1 MAFSS
6 AGSLA
11 DTAPE
16 RRLSRKR
23 ADTKG
28 DPMAAFTEK
37 MQSGWASARYN
48 EGPEI
53 RAAKVALAKVL
64 LCPLDSNLVH
74 KLQH

>member
-1 MAFSS
+1 
-6 AGSLA
+6 
-11 DTAPE
+11 
-16 RRLSRKR
+16 
-23 ADTKG
+23 
-28 DPMAAFTEK
+28 MAAFTEK